1 MFISSKTELIQTIK
15 NLTINNKEVKQ
26 IDFIYPNFS
35 ILHAILK
42 NIDFHQ
48 RKMLSKNQ
56 ILAMEILEILKQT
69 CDNHNNIEINIHTLN
84 ELDAGQNVNLKDLSS
99 SEICTKVYLEDLE
112 EEIQDKKQGKDFN
125 LFYHTDKNNLC
136 IEFINT
142 LKELAKD
149 SEDITTLDEL
159 IENIDPDDISSEKFD
174 DFKKKVLEKIGNV
187 IESDFFKNSISPT
200 LKNTYEKFINEL
212 LEHIKKLAEEKEYEK
227 IKIILSAIA
236 GVAIATVV
244 AVLTGGT
251 GLAILAA
258 GLFSLMGSASE
269 YYEFA
274 QRDYGTLLTTLAAFL
289 ATRCAMFIH
298 YINSRLLSCVLII
311 NKKEIIDLSGFG
323 LYLGSDE
330 SNIASNLAY
339 KITLS
344 EEIKS
349 IENIFSE
356 IFLNPEQKD
365 KGYKNTP
372 NDSKSSNL
380 PAFISTQKLSN
391 LYLKNNAILKNLQED
406 IKQFIYFSYIESP
419 NFNSS
424 KLAEFFAQ
432 KNQNAQIDLN
442 TTKMSKNY
450 LIISNIP
457 NKYNAGLSESLTQ
470 EIANYNIQDKYRRI
484 KKNIDTSKK
493 TYDSTRD
500 YSEYSI
506 EMPQDENEPYILQ
519 LSPFVKI
526 SKEAYEN
533 SKKAHEDM
541 QKVYKYLTN
550 FVATPQ
556 KLPEFAK
563 TAKEKLAISENEPM
577 IEIVKKT
584 ENLRHCERINILAY
598 IDYNKKINDKKWLP
612 YFYIKKF
619 FKQNEAKESIIE
631 KEKKIA
637 HQYLTFLKKEFFE
650 KSDKSSF
657 GNYSLMEC
665 LFISF
670 VLYQA
675 KLIFPNI
682 NLDLKKYGGS
692 NFVYIKYLEETY
704 VLWTDECPIYVNNE
718 PTNITAYEVVSQ
730 LLKILDKKD
739 YSFVENDNSITID
752 DFFNELSK
760 DLDTTNTLDKKIIK
774 LKQMYHLD
782 EQKCIKEFMNL
793 DEETQ
798 RAFVAW
804 MDIEKQISDLSKLL
818 EQMYGKEYLNKAKE
832 QKTTEIFTYAMLKI
846 LLSASPFISFTA
858 QMLWDFNF
866 LKTIEYVIQACIK
879 INKEGFKEFFKEQ
892 LGIFAPPKK
901 NSIYHIH
908 IKSNLI
914 IKARL
919 QQIEKELIHTK
930 IQMIL
935 AQEIKSNLI
944 IQKNTSGLNLF
955 ITKIKEYFNEKQI
968 KIYWSDKYM
977 KQLFIYSNQ
986 ESNISKIALM
996 HSMDI
1001 QTQKYTIYTYAKLN
1015 KLDLASIVTGEF
1027 VGIFLN
1033 YLFPTNFKALQEQY
1047 ESIVYQ
1053 LYTFKDD
1060 SPLAVI
1066 RDHFITYPFAI
1077 NSKFIS
1083 FDLKKI
1089 FYGIDLCTGVF
1100 DTHFSFHYEID
1111 QKLEENKEFLLK
1123 RLLSYLIIDEKRN
1136 ATALEDIKEQKYII
1150 DDYTF
1155 YFKEL
1160 KSLELKK
1167 CTIYQLPCNHPLF
1180 KEFRNKEKQI
1190 SAFKK
1195 DEDSPIH
1202 AYNEALQILQD
1213 FANGI
1218 YNTSKDK
1225 TGRYIEDKNKTR
1237 RLLEKLNI
1245 IGQNNLKAMY
1255 MGINGN
1261 EESLKAIGKRENN
1274 TSKASANADIALE
1287 TKTPPNFIG
1296 RLATTIIIEDG
1307 LYMG

>member
-1 MFISSKTELIQTIK
+1 LIQTIK

-56 ILAMEILEILKQT
+56 ILTMEILEILKQT

-99 SEICTKVYLEDLE
+99 SEICTKVYLEDL

-244 AVLTGGT
+244 AVLTGGA

-258 GLFSLMGSASE
+258 DLFSLMGSASE

-274 QRDYGTLLTTLAAFL
+274 QRDYGTLLTPLAAFL

-533 SKKAHEDM
+533 SKKAYEDM

-832 QKTTEIFTYAMLKI
+832 QKTSEIFTYAMLKI

-892 LGIFAPPKK
+892 LGIFAP
-901 NSIYHIH
+901 
-908 IKSNLI
+908 
-914 IKARL
+914 
-919 QQIEKELIHTK
+919 
-930 IQMIL
+930 
-935 AQEIKSNLI
+935 
-944 IQKNTSGLNLF
+944 
-955 ITKIKEYFNEKQI
+955 
-968 KIYWSDKYM
+968 
-977 KQLFIYSNQ
+977 
-986 ESNISKIALM
+986 
-996 HSMDI
+996 
-1001 QTQKYTIYTYAKLN
+1001 
-1015 KLDLASIVTGEF
+1015 
-1027 VGIFLN
+1027 
-1033 YLFPTNFKALQEQY
+1033 
-1047 ESIVYQ
+1047 
-1053 LYTFKDD
+1053 
-1060 SPLAVI
+1060 
-1066 RDHFITYPFAI
+1066 
-1077 NSKFIS
+1077 
-1083 FDLKKI
+1083 
-1089 FYGIDLCTGVF
+1089 
-1100 DTHFSFHYEID
+1100 
-1111 QKLEENKEFLLK
+1111 
-1123 RLLSYLIIDEKRN
+1123 
-1136 ATALEDIKEQKYII
+1136 
-1150 DDYTF
+1150 
-1155 YFKEL
+1155 
-1160 KSLELKK
+1160 
-1167 CTIYQLPCNHPLF
+1167 
-1180 KEFRNKEKQI
+1180 
-1190 SAFKK
+1190 
-1195 DEDSPIH
+1195 
-1202 AYNEALQILQD
+1202 
-1213 FANGI
+1213 
-1218 YNTSKDK
+1218 
-1225 TGRYIEDKNKTR
+1225 
-1237 RLLEKLNI
+1237 
-1245 IGQNNLKAMY
+1245 
-1255 MGINGN
+1255 
-1261 EESLKAIGKRENN
+1261 
-1274 TSKASANADIALE
+1274 
-1287 TKTPPNFIG
+1287 
-1296 RLATTIIIEDG
+1296 
-1307 LYMG
+1307 

>member
-48 RKMLSKNQ
+48 RKILFKNQ

-69 CDNHNNIEINIHTLN
+69 CDNHNNIEVNIHTLN

-200 LKNTYEKFINEL
+200 LKNTYEKFIDEL

-236 GVAIATVV
+236 GVTIATVV
-244 AVLTGGT
+244 AVLTGGA

-274 QRDYGTLLTTLAAFL
+274 QRDYGTLLTPLAAFL

-311 NKKEIIDLSGFG
+311 DKKEIIDLSGFG

-365 KGYKNTP
+365 NESKNTA

-432 KNQNAQIDLN
+432 KNQNTQIDLN

-470 EIANYNIQDKYRRI
+470 EIANYNIQDKYRTI

-533 SKKAHEDM
+533 SKKAYEDM
-541 QKVYKYLTN
+541 QEIYKDMKESHEDIIKSAFLTPVLIGKAATAYYLYESKSN
-550 FVATPQ
+550 
-556 KLPEFAK
+556 
-563 TAKEKLAISENEPM
+563 
-577 IEIVKKT
+577 
-584 ENLRHCERINILAY
+584 Y
-598 IDYNKKINDKKWLP
+598 DDYNKKINDKKWLP

-619 FKQNEAKESIIE
+619 FKQNEDKESFIE
-631 KEKKIA
+631 KEKKLA

-650 KSDKSSF
+650 KSDKSLF

-682 NLDLKKYGGS
+682 NLDLKKYVRGNS
-692 NFVYIKYLEETY
+692 VYIKYLNKPY
-704 VLWTDECPIYVNNE
+704 LLWREFRVIFVNNK

-739 YSFVENDNSITID
+739 YSFVENDSSITID

-760 DLDTTNTLDKKIIK
+760 DLDTTNTLDKEIIK
-774 LKQMYHLD
+774 LKQIYHSD
-782 EQKCIKEFMNL
+782 KQEYAKEFMNL

-798 RAFVAW
+798 QTFVAW

-832 QKTTEIFTYAMLKI
+832 QKTSEIFTYAMLKI

-919 QQIEKELIHTK
+919 QQIEKELTHTK

-944 IQKNTSGLNLF
+944 IQKNTSSLNLF

-986 ESNISKIALM
+986 ESNVSKIALM
-996 HSMDI
+996 HSIDI

-1015 KLDLASIVTGEF
+1015 KLDLASIVAGEF

-1123 RLLSYLIIDEKRN
+1123 RLLSYLIIDEKRS

-1225 TGRYIEDKNKTR
+1225 TGKCIEDKNKTR

-1274 TSKASANADIALE
+1274 ISKANINADIASE
-1287 TKTPPNFIG
+1287 TKAPPNFIG

-1307 LYMG
+1307 LYIG